1 MKKNLYLF
9 PYKRP
14 LRHIISLKKVEPYD
28 QGIHNYLIYSNFFK
42 DVKVSLKDN
51 ILTIFVEESSLVEN
65 VTIKGPKSKTLIS
78 DLKKKLL
85 IFELSSK
92 KKIVLISIKKSMNNY
107 EIENLGA
114 ELHGMINNAK
124 STEYFVNSDSII
136 SSNKNFIGH
145 FLHGLKLKSY
155 NFRKYKTKNEK
166 KLIKSIIGDKK
177 ICYVD
182 IGTNQGSYI
191 DFLRSF
197 YSFKKIYSFEPI
209 PELSEK
215 INENYSNFNIKTF
228 KIALS
233 NTNKKKIFYQYIY
246 LWFFLIQ
253 PLEKQKIYLK
263 RK

>member
-1 MKKNLYLF
+1 ML
-9 PYKRP
+9 
-14 LRHIISLKKVEPYD
+14 LKYYQKLD
-28 QGIHNYLIYSNFFK
+28 DAINYLAASFC
-42 DVKVSLKDN
+42 
-51 ILTIFVEESSLVEN
+51 
-65 VTIKGPKSKTLIS
+65 
-78 DLKKKLL
+78 
-85 IFELSSK
+85 
-92 KKIVLISIKKSMNNY
+92 
-107 EIENLGA
+107 
-114 ELHGMINNAK
+114 
-124 STEYFVNSDSII
+124 
-136 SSNKNFIGH
+136 
-145 FLHGLKLKSY
+145 
-155 NFRKYKTKNEK
+155 NEK

-246 LWFFLIQ
+246 L
-253 PLEKQKIYLK
+253 
-263 RK
+263 